1 MNKMYS
7 VRRKTLS
14 PASARECVSLSL
26 SLTQILRNVP
36 GEISLRPRPF
46 PERRSGGE
54 GGSDREQGGREGGR
68 ELYYCIEDATGER
81 CRRRRG
87 RERGRIVIG
96 FQIR

>member
-14 PASARECVSLSL
+14 PASARECVSPSL

-36 GEISLRPRPF
+36 GEISRPRPF

-54 GGSDREQGGREGGR
+54 GATGSRGRGR

-87 RERGRIVIG
+87 RERGRENRDR
-96 FQIR
+96 FSD